1 MGIELMS
8 EGFGY
13 VQFQDS
19 RDADFAVNE
28 LDRIRYSNVVSSFR
42 LMTSSKMARVNNRA
56 CVSSRVHICAT
67 EYRQLITTCTCA
79 NLSE

>member
-1 MGIELMS
+1 MSIELMA

-28 LDRIRYSNVVSSFR
+28 LDRIKYSNHLNTRHVQF
-42 LMTSSKMARVNNRA
+42 
-56 CVSSRVHICAT
+56 
-67 EYRQLITTCTCA
+67 
-79 NLSE
+79 